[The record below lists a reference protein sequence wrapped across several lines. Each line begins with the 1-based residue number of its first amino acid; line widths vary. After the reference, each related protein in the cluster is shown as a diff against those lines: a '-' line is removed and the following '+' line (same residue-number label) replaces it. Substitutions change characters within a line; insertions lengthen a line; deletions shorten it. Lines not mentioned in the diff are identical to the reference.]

1 MKFEWRKKEK
11 NLYLPKEK
19 VEVLEVPKQKFF
31 MINGVGNPNGAE
43 FSERIEVLY
52 SLAYAVRMMPKSGY
66 TPEGYF
72 EYTVYPLE
80 GVWDL
85 TEEGKTLANLD
96 KEKLVYTIMIR
107 QPEFVTEKIFE
118 RAVENVRKKKSLRLL
133 DTAKFREMEDS
144 MSIQMMHIGSF
155 DDEYKTFDV
164 MNKYCIE
171 NNLKIIKDDFHH
183 REIYISDIRK
193 VESSKL
199 KTVLRYRVSK

>member
-1 MKFEWRKKEK
+1 
-11 NLYLPKEK
+11 
-19 VEVLEVPKQKFF
+19 
-31 MINGVGNPNGAE
+31 MISGVGNPNGAE
-43 FSERIEVLY
+43 FSERIEGLY

>member
-31 MINGVGNPNGAE
+31 MISGVGNPNGAE